1 MYLVYFIKCE
11 QDFHRMIALH
21 PDITIFGTFDA
32 PTFEQFTSGYKLPM
46 AGFVYTPTNKL
57 VSCETADAKR
67 RLRERPG
74 YYTKVDLPKTLS
86 HVHVLRKFLKAN
98 RAYSKFK
105 RNFVEATNTD
115 NSDIISVTTSDT
127 TDETT
132 RLIDALTQCSFSWY
146 STPEGRNYWSNL
158 AHKWHA
164 LVRHFKLDKEVI
176 GNYHDK
182 L

>member
-1 MYLVYFIKCE
+1 MYLIYFIKCE
-11 QDFHRMIALH
+11 QDFHRMIDLH

-57 VSCETADAKR
+57 VSCDTADAKW
-67 RLRERPG
+67 RLRENPG

-86 HVHVLRKFLKAN
+86 HVQVLRKFLKAN

-105 RNFVEATNTD
+105 RNVLKAINIGNFDITNESTP
-115 NSDIISVTTSDT
+115 
-127 TDETT
+127 
-132 RLIDALTQCSFSWY
+132 LIDALSQCSFSWY
-146 STPEGRNYWSNL
+146 NTPQGRQYWSNL
-158 AHKWHA
+158 ALKWQA

>member
-1 MYLVYFIKCE
+1 MYLIYFIKCE

-21 PDITIFGTFDA
+21 PDIKIFGTFDA

-57 VSCETADAKR
+57 VSCDTADAKR

-74 YYTKVDLPKTLS
+74 YYTKVDLPKTLP
-86 HVHVLRKFLKAN
+86 HVQVLRKFLKAN

-105 RNFVEATNTD
+105 RNVLKAINIGNFDITNESTQ
-115 NSDIISVTTSDT
+115 
-127 TDETT
+127 
-132 RLIDALTQCSFSWY
+132 LIDALSQCSFSWCA
-146 STPEGRNYWSNL
+146 TPEGRQYWSNL
-158 AHKWHA
+158 ALKWQA

>member
-21 PDITIFGTFDA
+21 PDVTFGLSTT
-32 PTFEQFTSGYKLPM
+32 PNFEQFTQGFKLPM
-46 AGFVYTPTNKL
+46 AGFVSTTTNRL
-57 VSCETADAKR
+57 TRSNTAYANR
-67 RLRERPG
+67 RLREDPNLHTR
-74 YYTKVDLPKTLS
+74 VNLPKLLP
-86 HVHVLRKFLKAN
+86 HVQVLRKFLKAN

-105 RNFVEATNTD
+105 RNVLRFASTGDDPTTESTLLIEAL
-115 NSDIISVTTSDT
+115 SH
-127 TDETT
+127 
-132 RLIDALTQCSFSWY
+132 CSFRWFY
-146 STPEGRNYWSNL
+146 TPEGRQYWADL
-158 AHKWHA
+158 YTKWQA

>member
-1 MYLVYFIKCE
+1 MHLIYFIKCE

-21 PDITIFGTFDA
+21 SDIAFGTFIT
-32 PTFEQFTSGYKLPM
+32 PTFEQFTQNYRLPV
-46 AGFVYTPTNKL
+46 AGFVNTETNRL
-57 VSCETADAKR
+57 TRSVTAYARR
-67 RLRERPG
+67 RLQESPDIC
-74 YYTKVDLPKTLS
+74 TKVTLPKLLP

-105 RNFVEATNTD
+105 RNVLKATSTRD
-115 NSDIISVTTSDT
+115 DITNESTP
-127 TDETT
+127 
-132 RLIDALTQCSFSWY
+132 LIKALSQCSFNWY
-146 STPEGRNYWSNL
+146 STPEGRSYWSDL
-158 AHKWHA
+158 AIKWQA

>member
-1 MYLVYFIKCE
+1 MYLIYFIKCE

-21 PDITIFGTFDA
+21 PDTTFGTFTT
-32 PTFEQFTSGYKLPM
+32 PTFEQFTQGFKLPI
-46 AGFVYTPTNKL
+46 AGFVCTETNRL
-57 VSCETADAKR
+57 TRSVTVHARR
-67 RLRERPG
+67 RLRESPG

-86 HVHVLRKFLKAN
+86 HVQVLRKFLKAN

-105 RNFVEATNTD
+105 RNFVEVTTTD
-115 NSDIISVTTSDT
+115 NNDT
-127 TDETT
+127 TDEATT
-132 RLIDALTQCSFSWY
+132 LIDALSQCSFSWY
-146 STPEGRNYWSNL
+146 GTPEGRNYWADL
-158 AHKWHA
+158 ALKWQA